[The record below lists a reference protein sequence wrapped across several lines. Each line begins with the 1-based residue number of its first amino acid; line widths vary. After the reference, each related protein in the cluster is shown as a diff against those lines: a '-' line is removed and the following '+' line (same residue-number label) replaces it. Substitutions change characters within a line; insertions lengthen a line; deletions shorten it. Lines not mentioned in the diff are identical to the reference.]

1 MSKFGFRKL
10 MVFIILSAT
19 VAIAYQLPYLR
30 YTFYDQMMEV
40 FKFNNTQ
47 MGMLATA
54 VSVTSTICYPI
65 GGFFANR
72 FSTRSLICITLA
84 AFVGLTVWYAFTTNY
99 IMLLIIH
106 VLYGF
111 FGIATL
117 WSAYLS
123 GIRNLGTEDNQS
135 TLFGSSEAT
144 RGIVQ
149 TILGFAFLGVMG
161 ISLTPQIG
169 FRGLLLIGAGVTAVF
184 LILAIIYMPKGQSTE
199 EGTPDQD
206 QSKNCSLVDVLK
218 NKGVWIMILMVMCA
232 YTVWSI
238 GNGYL
243 TTYTVQ
249 VLDISPSLA
258 STLGIV
264 RSYIIVFVAGFL
276 GGFVLDRFT
285 FKGKA
290 FLIMFVTVIAALLGV
305 ILTSKVIPIC
315 IGITLLIAFI
325 ANVMK
330 STYWST
336 MDQAGIPVYMT
347 PLATGII
354 SFIAFIPDFALPPIF
369 GVILDNAAAAGN
381 IASGFNTIFFI
392 LIAFSVMGIVGSILL
407 TRRTQK
413 INAERECGTV
423 GEQRVLERGA

>member
-1 MSKFGFRKL
+1 MGKFGFRKL
-10 MVFIILSAT
+10 MIFIILSAT
-19 VAIAYQLPYLR
+19 VAIAYQIPYLR

-40 FKFNNTQ
+40 LKLNNTQ
-47 MGMLATA
+47 MGIMATA
-54 VSVTSTICYPI
+54 VSLTSTLCYPI
-65 GGFFANR
+65 GGFFASR
-72 FSTRSLICITLA
+72 FSIRSLICITLA

-123 GIRNLGTEDNQS
+123 GIRKLGTQDNQS

-149 TILGFAFLGVMG
+149 TVLGFAFLGVMG

-169 FRGLLLIGAGVTAVF
+169 FRWLLLVGAGVTAVF
-184 LILAIIYMPKGQSTE
+184 LFLALIYLPKGQSTDE
-199 EGTPDQD
+199 DTSVQE
-206 QSKNCSLVDVLK
+206 QSEKCSWMDVLK
-218 NKGVWIMILMVMCA
+218 NKGVWILTIMIMGA
-232 YTVWSI
+232 YTIWSM

-249 VLDISPSLA
+249 VLNISPSLA

-264 RSYIIVFVAGFL
+264 RSYIIVFLAGFL
-276 GGFVLDRFT
+276 GGWVLDRFT

-290 FLIMFVTVIAALLGV
+290 FLIMFSTVIIAYLGV
-305 ILTSKVIPIC
+305 MLTNKLIPIC
-315 IGITLLIAFI
+315 IGITLVLAFI

-347 PLATGII
+347 PLATGVI
-354 SFIAFIPDFALPPIF
+354 SFIAFMPDFALPPIF
-369 GVILDNAAAAGN
+369 GAILDKAAAAGN
-381 IASGFNTIFFI
+381 IASGFNMIFLI
-392 LIAFSVMGIVGSILL
+392 IIAFSVMGIVGSILL

-413 INAERECGTV
+413 INSEKELLVEETAG
-423 GEQRVLERGA
+423 

>member
-1 MSKFGFRKL
+1 MRKFDFRKL

-40 FKFNNTQ
+40 LKLNNTQ

-54 VSVTSTICYPI
+54 VALTSTICYPI
-65 GGFFANR
+65 GGFLANR

-84 AFVGLTVWYAFTTNY
+84 AFVGLTIWYAFTTNY
-99 IMLLIIH
+99 ITLLIIH

-161 ISLTPQIG
+161 IAMTPQIG
-169 FRGLLLIGAGVTAVF
+169 FRMLLLVGAGVTAVF
-184 LILAIIYMPKGQSTE
+184 LILAIIYMPKGQLREDDAS
-199 EGTPDQD
+199 DQE
-206 QSKNCSLVDVLK
+206 QSNKFSLVDVLK
-218 NKGVWIMILMVMCA
+218 NKGLWIMILLVMSA
-232 YTVWSI
+232 YTVWSM

-249 VLDISPSLA
+249 ILGISQSTA
-258 STLGIV
+258 STLGII

-276 GGFVLDRFT
+276 GGWVLDRFT
-285 FKGKA
+285 YKGKA
-290 FLIMFVTVIAALLGV
+290 FLIMFVAVIASLLGV

-315 IGITLLIAFI
+315 IGITLVIAFI

-347 PLATGII
+347 PLATGAI

-369 GVILDNAAAAGN
+369 GVLLDQAAAAGN
-381 IASGFNTIFFI
+381 IASGFNKIFII
-392 LIAFSVMGIVGSILL
+392 LIAFSVMGIVASILL

-413 INAERECGTV
+413 INAERK
-423 GEQRVLERGA
+423 

>member
-40 FKFNNTQ
+40 LKFNNTQ
-47 MGMLATA
+47 MGVMATA
-54 VSVTSTICYPI
+54 VSLTSTLCYPI
-65 GGFFANR
+65 GGFFASR
-72 FSTRSLICITLA
+72 FSTRSLMCITLA

-123 GIRNLGTEDNQS
+123 GIRNLGTKDNQS

-144 RGIVQ
+144 RGILQ

-161 ISLTPQIG
+161 VSLTPEIG

-184 LILAIIYMPKGQSTE
+184 LILAIIYLPKGQSIE
-199 EGTPDQD
+199 EDTSDQD
-206 QSKNCSLVDVLK
+206 QIKECSLVDVLK
-218 NKGVWIMILMVMCA
+218 NKGIWILTIMIMGA
-232 YTVWSI
+232 YTIWSM

-249 VLDISPSLA
+249 VLDISTSLA

-276 GGFVLDRFT
+276 GGWVLDRFSY
-285 FKGKA
+285 KGKA
-290 FLIMFVTVIAALLGV
+290 FLIMFGTVIVAYLGV
-305 ILTSKVIPIC
+305 MLTNKAVAIC
-315 IGITLLIAFI
+315 IGITLVLAFI

-336 MDQAGIPVYMT
+336 MEQAGIPVYMT

-354 SFIAFIPDFALPPIF
+354 SFIAFMPDFALPPIF
-369 GVILDNAAAAGN
+369 GAILDNAAAAGN
-381 IASGFNTIFFI
+381 IAGGFNKIFI
-392 LIAFSVMGIVGSILL
+392 IIIAFAVMGIVGSILL

-413 INAERECGTV
+413 LNVER
-423 GEQRVLERGA
+423 

>member
-1 MSKFGFRKL
+1 MRKFDFRKL

-40 FKFNNTQ
+40 LKLNNTQ

-54 VSVTSTICYPI
+54 VALTSTICYPI
-65 GGFFANR
+65 GGFLANR

-84 AFVGLTVWYAFTTNY
+84 AFVGLTIWYAFTTNY
-99 IMLLIIH
+99 ITLLIIH

-161 ISLTPQIG
+161 IAMTPQIG
-169 FRGLLLIGAGVTAVF
+169 FRMLLLVGAGVTAVF
-184 LILAIIYMPKGQSTE
+184 LILAIIYMPKGQLREDDAS
-199 EGTPDQD
+199 DQE
-206 QSKNCSLVDVLK
+206 QSNKFSLVDVLK
-218 NKGVWIMILMVMCA
+218 NKGLWIMILLVMSA
-232 YTVWSI
+232 YTVWSM

-249 VLDISPSLA
+249 ILGISQSTA
-258 STLGIV
+258 STLGII

-276 GGFVLDRFT
+276 GGWVLDRFT
-285 FKGKA
+285 YKGKA
-290 FLIMFVTVIAALLGV
+290 FLIMFVAVIASLLGV

-315 IGITLLIAFI
+315 IGITLVIAFI

-347 PLATGII
+347 PLATGAI

-369 GVILDNAAAAGN
+369 GVLLDQAAAAGN
-381 IASGFNTIFFI
+381 IASGFNKIFII
-392 LIAFSVMGIVGSILL
+392 LIAFSVMGIVASILL

-413 INAERECGTV
+413 INAER
-423 GEQRVLERGA
+423 